1 MVALLIV
8 YKTKVPRMNL
18 IQYVKDLIGTFKK
31 EDVKNKV
38 RILIA
43 RITDYV
49 LPSVEQLRAVG
60 VFKSELYTTY
70 ILNNRAFLAF
80 RTKSNNRAIGPKSSW
95 IDMLEVGCKNAVTI
109 LERLPV
115 DQRLPSTITV
125 EGITYSTASVLK
137 LVNSIDLF
145 VEYTSRLMY
154 HMVQYES
161 GVAYRMTPLDVK
173 FLSNNQSAWITTL
186 GLLLR
191 DPEALL
197 VDLSNEPELVV
208 GSPREVFANSDVERL
223 NFIPGVTP
231 LFKRIGITMVN
242 WELERTERLK
252 LEKRGIETAIER
264 YRQQSLGQFDARSE
278 MLMENWRNELVL
290 VNQKI
295 SRMEGSV

>member
-1 MVALLIV
+1 
-8 YKTKVPRMNL
+8 MNL

-31 EDVKNKV
+31 DDVKNKV

-43 RITDYV
+43 RITDYI
-49 LPSVEQLRAVG
+49 LPSVEQLRGVG
-60 VFKSELYTTY
+60 VFKSDLHKTY
-70 ILNNRAFLAF
+70 ISDNRAFLSF
-80 RTKSNNRAIGPKSSW
+80 RTKSNTRDIGPKSSW
-95 IDMLEVGCKNAVTI
+95 IDMLEVACKNAITI
-109 LERLPV
+109 LERLPL
-115 DQRLPSTITV
+115 DQRLPATITV

-137 LVNSIDLF
+137 LVNSIDLY

-154 HMVQYES
+154 HLVQYES
-161 GVAYRMTPLDVK
+161 GVPYRMTPLDTK

-197 VDLSNEPELVV
+197 KDLSNEPELVV

-231 LFKRIGITMVN
+231 LFKRIGITLVN

-252 LEKRGIETAIER
+252 LEKRGIESAIER
-264 YRQQSLGQFDARSE
+264 YRQQSLGQYDARSE